1 MSNKA
6 KIHHIWKNLLKTA
19 VHTIQLPAVLTIQ
32 CNQPIR
38 LQQLLTYMLITVP
51 NTMRNKLSNMHL
63 AYNACCKLL

>member
-1 MSNKA
+1 MEK
-6 KIHHIWKNLLKTA
+6 LLKHSSTYNT
-19 VHTIQLPAVLTIQ
+19 TIPAVLTIQ

-38 LQQLLTYMLITVP
+38 LQQLMTYMLITAP